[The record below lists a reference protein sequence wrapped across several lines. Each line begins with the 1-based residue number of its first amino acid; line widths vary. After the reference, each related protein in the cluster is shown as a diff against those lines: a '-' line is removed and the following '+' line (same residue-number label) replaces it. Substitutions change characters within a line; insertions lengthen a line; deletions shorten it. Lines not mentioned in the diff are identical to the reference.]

1 MIHSGFAK
9 DQVVIPELFVHR
21 TEDSA
26 EYREYSALGLCKRSH
41 LRFDLSRSTAGT
53 GENAVIQQYLW
64 QPLRGHDAVHS
75 APYGVLSIY
84 MACSPK
90 YNLCIAH
97 VGCQKQR
104 SVGVGPTG
112 IPFLSIKLC
121 VQWPVTSPEKK
132 KKKKTTCNR
141 QLVRVG

>member
-1 MIHSGFAK
+1 MKPVDTNIRNPALIQYSFVK
-9 DQVVIPELFVHR
+9 DQVEIPGLFVHR

-26 EYREYSALGLCKRSH
+26 EHREYSALELCKRSH

-64 QPLRGHDAVHS
+64 QPLRRHDAIHY
-75 APYGVLSIY
+75 AQYEVLSIY

-104 SVGVGPTG
+104 SGGVGPTG
-112 IPFLSIKLC
+112 VAFLSIKLC
-121 VQWPVTSPEKK
+121 VQ
-132 KKKKTTCNR
+132 
-141 QLVRVG
+141 